1 MEKQYDE
8 SLGAVH
14 THTHTHTYA
23 LNKII
28 RKKNGIT
35 LIALVITIIVLLILS
50 GITIQSITNKGIIS
64 NAKRAELENKRA
76 QISETLQLRL
86 ITEQSNNPFGNSEE
100 IISATRESVIENID
114 EIKQLGKDVTVEE
127 ISTEEN
133 FEKVDDYFYV
143 VVDDD
148 IYKVEQDGVKFIG
161 KTSEMSPAIRVKA
174 ISAKL
179 NSITVQVATQRNE
192 GGKLEYYIKKDS
204 DEDYKLSKT
213 ITDQN
218 YTYDGL
224 EEDTKY
230 SIKIVA
236 VAKNKKTAEVVVEK
250 NTKKP
255 VADLTEANAKFAYS
269 PSGWTNTNVVATAS
283 TDVTGY
289 TIQTSLDG
297 KTWTSTSSQTLTSN
311 GKVYAR
317 LWDGEDAGGMLTGNV
332 TAIDKVAPVIN
343 TNLNISNV
351 TTKSLTLNITTT
363 DANSG
368 LGKIIWYYKK
378 STESSYKNIEQVYT
392 QLNGKTA
399 GATTQTTKT
408 YTLDNLSSGT
418 YDVYAEIYDVAGNR
432 TTSTV
437 VNTTLAVIAVNNYNG
452 VYDGSAHTAT
462 LSSNIQGTTFKYGT
476 TNGSYTLSSIPTYT
490 NAGTYTIYWQASKGY
505 VIATGSATVKIEKAN
520 STISLSASNGYIT
533 VTSNSDGSVSATSSN
548 TGIANVPVTGRSIRI
563 VPVTN
568 GGSGTF
574 TVSVVVNESTNYK
587 ASSTATQSVT
597 VSSRLITS
605 SIGWYET
612 NGYWSGYFQLSGSS
626 VAWVKDTS
634 TMWHTTGNI
643 ALSSGCYY
651 VIGGSGTA
659 PRAVLWNNTNQSGYY
674 SAFQTNDGVTISFTG
689 TKYLQMPIL
698 VSGSSGGT
706 PAGYTSYDVRKI
718 TFN

>member
-1 MEKQYDE
+1 M
-8 SLGAVH
+8 
-14 THTHTHTYA
+14 
-23 LNKII
+23 
-28 RKKNGIT
+28 
-35 LIALVITIIVLLILS
+35 LILS

-179 NSITVQVATQRNE
+179 NSITVQVDTQRNE

-204 DEDYKLSKT
+204 DENYKLSKT
-213 ITDQN
+213 TTEQN
-218 YTYDGL
+218 YTYEDL
-224 EEDTKY
+224 EEETKY

-269 PSGWTNTNVVATAS
+269 PSGWT
-283 TDVTGY
+283 
-289 TIQTSLDG
+289 
-297 KTWTSTSSQTLTSN
+297 STSSQTLTSN

-332 TAIDKVAPVIN
+332 TAIDKVAPAIN

-520 STISLSASNGYIT
+520 STIKLSASNGYIT

-605 SIGWYET
+605 SIGWYT
-612 NGYWSGYFQLSGSS
+612 ASSFWSGYFQLSGSS
-626 VAWVKDTS
+626 VTWWEDGAS
-634 TMWHTTGNI
+634 MWHTTDNI
-643 ALSSGCYY
+643 TLSAGCYY
-651 VIGGSGTA
+651 VVGFTGTN
-659 PRAVLWNNTNQSGYY
+659 PKAVLWNNSNHTGLYQ
-674 SAFQTNDGVTISFTG
+674 AFKATESEGGCTVSFTG
-689 TKYLQMPIL
+689 TKYLQIPIL
-698 VSGSSGGT
+698 VSGSSGGI